1 MYYACLELKEK
12 TKNHDWIVRIPFES
26 REKAR
31 DYIETHFDREYHSKC
46 WTE

>member
-12 TKNHDWIVRIPFES
+12 TKDSDWVIRIPFS
-26 REKAR
+26 KREEAR
-31 DYIETHFDREYHSKC
+31 RYIETHFDPNFHSKC

>member
-12 TKNHDWIVRIPFES
+12 TKDHDWVIKIPFS
-26 REKAR
+26 RRGEAR
-31 DYIETHFDREYHSKC
+31 RYIEKHFDPDFHSKC